1 MRMSERRQQLV
12 DLYRGLRVTDV
23 SDGMDVIGR
32 QDLGLMDPSIRPL
45 HRDVER
51 LTHRFVG
58 FAHTVRFVPTNHP
71 VTARTPEEM
80 KEFIRTWY
88 RDLARGPKDEIRA
101 GDVIVIDGA
110 ETHVGFV
117 GSNNGFSWILAG
129 AVGIVTNGGARDTD
143 ELIRQGCPVY
153 CARIEKTI
161 RPARLELESEQQPIT
176 CGGVLVRSEDLVV
189 ADGDGVVVVP
199 REVAEEVGKYAREI
213 AEADRQA
220 RRQLYERAGMEAD
233 ETVTTLAGGR

>member
-1 MRMSERRQQLV
+1 MMESRRQQLV

-32 QDLGLMDPSIRPL
+32 QDLGLMDPCIRPL

-51 LTHRFVG
+51 FTHRFVG

-71 VTARTPEEM
+71 VTARTPDEM

-101 GDVIVIDGA
+101 GDVIVIDGS

-117 GSNNGFSWILAG
+117 GSNNGFGWILAG

-199 REVAEEVGKYAREI
+199 SEVATEVGKYAREI
-213 AEADRQA
+213 AESDREA

>member
-1 MRMSERRQQLV
+1 MMDSDRQRLV
-12 DLYRGLRVTDV
+12 ELYRGLRVTDV

-51 LTHRFVG
+51 FTHRFIG

-71 VTARTPEEM
+71 VTARTPQEM
-80 KEFIRTWY
+80 KEFIRAWY
-88 RDLARGPKDEIRA
+88 RDLARGPKDEIRT

-110 ETHVGFV
+110 GTHVGFV
-117 GSNNGFSWILAG
+117 GSNNGFGWILAG

-199 REVAEEVGKYAREI
+199 REVAEDVGRYAREI
-213 AEADRQA
+213 AESDREA
-220 RRQLYERAGMEAD
+220 RRRLFDRAGMEAD
-233 ETVTTLAGGR
+233 ETVASLAGGG

>member
-1 MRMSERRQQLV
+1 MMESRRQQLV

-32 QDLGLMDPSIRPL
+32 QDLGLMDPCIRPL

-51 LTHRFVG
+51 FTHRFVG

-71 VTARTPEEM
+71 VTARTPDEM

-101 GDVIVIDGA
+101 GDVIVIDGS

-117 GSNNGFSWILAG
+117 GSNNGFGWILAG

-199 REVAEEVGKYAREI
+199 SEVATEVGKYAREI
-213 AEADRQA
+213 AESDREA

-233 ETVTTLAGGR
+233 ETVTTLDD